1 MQRLRRYRNVSFAPA
16 TSNTV
21 NYPRLLPTE
30 TNTRSKPTSCFN
42 NCPNDPRRHDYDGQ
56 QQIFC
61 AYATQFPM
69 SSPTSKAAK
78 PTPSASATQT
88 NDGSGSGAAKSTGS
102 GTATG
107 TGAQATKTNNA
118 ADLAFNAGGILAA
131 VAGVVAAVL

>member
-1 MQRLRRYRNVSFAPA
+1 V
-16 TSNTV
+16 
-21 NYPRLLPTE
+21 LLPTE
-30 TNTRSKPTSCFN
+30 ANTRSKPNSCFN
-42 NCPNDPRRHDYDGQ
+42 NCPNDSRRHDYDGQ

-69 SSPTSKAAK
+69 SSPTSKAPTGK
-78 PTPSASATQT
+78 PTPSASATQA
-88 NDGSGSGAAKSTGS
+88 NEGSGSGAAKSTGS

-118 ADLAFNAGGILAA
+118 ADLAFNAGGVLAA